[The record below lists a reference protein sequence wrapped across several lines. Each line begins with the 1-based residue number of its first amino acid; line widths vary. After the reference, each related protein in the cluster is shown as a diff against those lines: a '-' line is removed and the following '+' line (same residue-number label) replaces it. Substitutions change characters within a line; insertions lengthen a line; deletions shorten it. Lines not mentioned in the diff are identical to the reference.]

1 MIKRDTEKEMF
12 QALNIAGYSYDEI
25 RAFRSSCS
33 ETNFKNAAAIS
44 AVAGTAN
51 DTSGTVKDIAIRA
64 VQIANALWDVKTR

>member
-12 QALNIAGYSYDEI
+12 QALNIAGYSYGEI
-25 RAFRSSCS
+25 RAFRISCG